1 MEPFLSCL
9 LNFSMV
15 VEVILD
21 SKVFDSQSKDF
32 YEFQAKIEIYG
43 IGYTCIF
50 IKNKGVGAIW
60 LTWESWNARR
70 KTAINSWKV
79 NADIVS

>member
-1 MEPFLSCL
+1 
-9 LNFSMV
+9 MV

-50 IKNKGVGAIW
+50 IKNKGVGAI
-60 LTWESWNARR
+60 
-70 KTAINSWKV
+70 
-79 NADIVS
+79 